1 MAGSSSELRSVDHL
15 WLTVKEIIGFNFT
28 GIPKSESGLKLYLES
43 ASQVYSS
50 SGIDLGG
57 DLVRVKHGGA
67 GRTLEYRVELLPDE
81 IATDLKNRFDLKQ
94 APFAS
99 GLWLTLSEIIE
110 LKLPSLPRSREALR
124 VFLNE
129 LGEERPSLIK
139 ESSGQKRIVGMRLYR
154 ADLLPFRAQR
164 ALPVP
169 SSIISSVDAAD
180 MLTAINFHSNWK
192 LFSTSAEM
200 AECGQFLLSFLNGLV
215 ASNGDFVRD
224 DLSRA
229 LDLAEGLIRAGN
241 SLSKTEGG
249 AA

>member
-28 GIPKSESGLKLYLES
+28 GIPKSKSGLKLYLES
-43 ASQVYSS
+43 ALQLYSRA
-50 SGIDLGG
+50 GIDFGG
-57 DLVRVKHGGA
+57 DLVRVKRGGA
-67 GRTLEYRVELLPDE
+67 GRTLEYRVELLPAE
-81 IATDLKNRFDLKQ
+81 IATDLKNRFDLRQ
-94 APFAS
+94 MPFAS

-110 LKLPSLPRSREALR
+110 LKSPSLPRSKEALR

-139 ESSGQKRIVGMRLYR
+139 ENTGKKGMAGKRLYR
-154 ADLLPFRAQR
+154 ADLLPFRAQK

-169 SSIISSVDAAD
+169 SHGISSVDAEVL
-180 MLTAINFHSNWK
+180 LTAINFHSDWK

-200 AECGQFLLSFLNGLV
+200 AECGQFLLSFLNSV
-215 ASNGDFVRD
+215 TASNCDLNQD

-229 LDLAEGLIRAGN
+229 LELAEGMIRAGN
-241 SLSKTEGG
+241 SLSKSEGG